1 MHSSGHGGDTRA
13 RGDGD
18 VRRWL
23 RSMRCA
29 RGWEERSMSADC
41 GRWNNP
47 LDGSR
52 LDTGLAER
60 RTLGR
65 DGRSVGWPTTLVRRP
80 RHDADASRRF
90 RAQAPLLDAQKEKG
104 GDARRPRLDEDEPSC
119 EEMARKG
126 ERERRGWYRRCM
138 GTRLLAAGKIAIG
151 RSGGYFQRSRRP
163 FPFFLFARTVTA
175 PARTLTFF
183 V

>member
-119 EEMARKG
+119 EEMAREG
-126 ERERRGWYRRCM
+126 EREREEGGIGDVWERDCS
-138 GTRLLAAGKIAIG
+138 RLEKLPLDGAVGISND
-151 RSGGYFQRSRRP
+151 REDRFLS
-163 FPFFLFARTVTA
+163 FFLRG
-175 PARTLTFF
+175 R
-183 V
+183 